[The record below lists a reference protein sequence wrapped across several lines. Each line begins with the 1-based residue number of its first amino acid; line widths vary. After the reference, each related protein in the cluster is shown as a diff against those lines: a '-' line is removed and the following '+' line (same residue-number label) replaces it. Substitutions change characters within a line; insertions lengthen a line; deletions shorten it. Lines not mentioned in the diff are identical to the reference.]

1 MEKLIVVPIDGSEN
15 ALKSLNYLN
24 TLFGSKHHLKLTL
37 LHVLPGLP
45 PILVEE
51 SRKSSS
57 TARQLK
63 EMEKKNISMAERVL
77 TQAKKRL
84 LGLGFD
90 DKAVETVY
98 RKREIGIARDI
109 CRWSEDKQADALVV
123 SSQGRSRLE
132 AFFTGEVANKLLEYV
147 KICPV
152 WLVKGTVKN
161 KGILLA
167 VDHSENAMRAVDHAG
182 FILAGADAGVTIFHS
197 RRDLRQFVPKEV
209 LEEFPEVQKF
219 WQHKAGEVVAPYLT
233 KAREMLV
240 QAGLAE
246 NQISVKVVDGSRN
259 AAKDILKEAQE
270 NAVGT
275 IILGRKG
282 YSNVKDYAM
291 GSVPKKVLERAADMA
306 VCIVP

>member
-123 SSQGRSRLE
+123 SSQGRSR
-132 AFFTGEVANKLLEYV
+132 LEYV